1 MEKLEVSIAK
11 AFSIRKQIKNAIE
24 AIGLHNLQVYYTA
37 NKEVIADSPNT
48 DVSFNIDEFI
58 KNSQTEKIKVFDNKT
73 YTEIV
78 DELETLMD
86 ELEKLNMTIESAST
100 EQRVLLTQKT
110 AAETK
115 LQMVNALIEAE
126 RSFVPTVEG
135 SVTKTVSVSDNGTKE
150 IAEYKRNVY
159 TVSRYSKNDKLLE
172 REKELKKE
180 INSIK
185 DKIIYLD
192 HTTKIDVSFLSD
204 TWI

>member
-24 AIGLHNLQVYYTA
+24 AIGLHNLQVYYTD